1 MRLPNAENAIVDI
14 RKLIE
19 YCLNIDNPR
28 GSHKAR
34 VFAAALGITVENA
47 AELRE
52 KLLEVARTTEIAVL
66 GEIDIY
72 GQRYTVD
79 FDLSTSIGTAPVRSG
94 WIVLR
99 GENIPRLT
107 TCFVLKRRRDGE
119 ETN

>member
-1 MRLPNAENAIVDI
+1 MRLPNGENAIVDI
-14 RKLIE
+14 RKLSD

-34 VFAAALGITVENA
+34 VFAEALGITAANA
-47 AELRE
+47 DELRE
-52 KLLEVARTTEIAVL
+52 TLLEVARTTDAAIL
-66 GEIDIY
+66 GETDIY

-79 FDLSTSIGTAPVRSG
+79 FELTNAVGSAPVRSG
-94 WIVLR
+94 WIVLH

-107 TCFVLKRRRDGE
+107 TCFVIKRRRNEE

>member
-1 MRLPNAENAIVDI
+1 MRLPNGENAVVDI
-14 RKLIE
+14 RKLTD

-52 KLLEVARTTEIAVL
+52 KLLDAARTTEAAVL
-66 GEIDIY
+66 GEIDVY

-79 FDLSTSIGTAPVRSG
+79 FKLTTSVGTASVRSG
-94 WIVLR
+94 WLILLD
-99 GENIPRLT
+99 ETIPRLT
-107 TCFVLKRRRDGE
+107 TCYVLKRKRNAE

>member
-1 MRLPNAENAIVDI
+1 MRLPNGENAIVDI
-14 RKLIE
+14 RKLTE
-19 YCLNIDNPR
+19 YCLDIDNPR

-52 KLLEVARTTEIAVL
+52 KLLEVAATTVAAVL
-66 GEIDIY
+66 GETDIY

-79 FDLSTSIGTAPVRSG
+79 FELTTTVGTAPVRSG
-94 WIVLR
+94 WIVLHD
-99 GENIPRLT
+99 ENIPRLT
-107 TCFVLKRRRDGE
+107 TCFVLKRRRDAK